1 MAERFGLSLPML
13 TIRPIQTPTISTPC
27 TAFRFATG
35 LAGGDASHLYGDP
48 RLMGHIYA
56 APYALLEPQL
66 ALVVEDGD
74 GVAGFAVGTT
84 DTTAWER
91 RLEQSWWPALRE
103 RFALP
108 AEADAA
114 GWTPDQRRAFIIHR
128 PAATPPL
135 VALTYPA
142 HLHLNLL
149 PRLHG
154 RGVDKFLRSL
164 DERGEH
170 PRRTSPACRGQP
182 DQHWRGQILEEDGL
196 HRPGS
201 RWTAGRAHPLAGP
214 SMTIGQDLDALF

>member
-1 MAERFGLSLPML
+1 ML
-13 TIRPIQTPTISTPC
+13 TIRQFRSNDLDALYRISL
-27 TAFRFATG
+27 ATG
-35 LAGGDASHLYGDP
+35 LAGGDASHLHADP

-66 ALVVEDGD
+66 ALVAEDDD

-103 RFALP
+103 RHAMP

-114 GWTPDQRRAFIIHR
+114 GWTPDQRRAFMIHR
-128 PAATPPL
+128 PALTPSV

-154 RGVDKFLRSL
+154 RGVGTSL
-164 DERGEH
+164 FERW
-170 PRRTSPACRGQP
+170 TSVASTRGAKAL
-182 DQHWRGQILEEDGL
+182 HVAANRANVGGARFWRAMGFADLALDGL
-196 HRPGS
+196 PEGRTL
-201 RWTAGRAHPLAGP
+201 WQGRA
-214 SMTIGQDLDALF
+214 